1 MEKNYRDFELDKI
14 FEKVL
19 AEYKNQYRSVDQP
32 KVILIGGQ
40 PGAGKSG
47 MLRILNKNNDFI
59 FINGDEYRELHPRYK
74 ELEEKYREDASKHTN
89 EWASAFVKKLLEELY
104 KGRYNLIIEGTLRT
118 LEVPKR
124 QAEIS
129 KNFGY
134 DVELCVLAVKP
145 EISYLST
152 ILRYEKMLANGQ
164 VTRMSPRDVQIE
176 AANNI
181 CDNLDNL
188 YKLNL
193 FENIRLFNRE
203 DEEIYSLQKTKNINP
218 AMVLKNEFSR
228 EWNQDEISKY
238 TFNYEKLIEILKNR
252 NASIEKIQEAEIE
265 KNKFSLNEN
274 IKINF
279 PTKYDLTLESEVLRE
294 FIWEV
299 KAKIYK
305 KMELDTNIEKMKE
318 INNKLMDYLVNLSNL
333 NYNEV
338 LRIKD
343 ECQEILKG
351 YLSNCIDKNF

>member
-1 MEKNYRDFELDKI
+1 M
-14 FEKVL
+14 
-19 AEYKNQYRSVDQP
+19 
-32 KVILIGGQ
+32 
-40 PGAGKSG
+40 
-47 MLRILNKNNDFI
+47 
-59 FINGDEYRELHPRYK
+59 
-74 ELEEKYREDASKHTN
+74 
-89 EWASAFVKKLLEELY
+89 
-104 KGRYNLIIEGTLRT
+104 
-118 LEVPKR
+118 
-124 QAEIS
+124 
-129 KNFGY
+129 
-134 DVELCVLAVKP
+134 
-145 EISYLST
+145 
-152 ILRYEKMLANGQ
+152 
-164 VTRMSPRDVQIE
+164 
-176 AANNI
+176 
-181 CDNLDNL
+181 
-188 YKLNL
+188 

-238 TFNYEKLIEILKNR
+238 IFNYEKLIEILKNR

-305 KMELDTNIEKMKE
+305 KMELNTDVEKMKE

-343 ECQEILKG
+343 ECRLFAKKI
-351 YLSNCIDKNF
+351 